1 LSDGLQVG
9 IARGME
15 PTVEVAILIDVLG
28 LDWMMNWGRIWM
40 LGGIFDKDGGQKCE
54 VEFQR

>member
-1 LSDGLQVG
+1 MQVG